1 MEILILYGLNIKI
14 NMKIQYLQCL
24 DGKKLI
30 SFYRHDYK
38 EYTDKKGNYY
48 MIDGGQEDYCRM
60 SHPHLSRKSFKGTQQ
75 AEISECIKD
84 IREQFTWGQNYT
96 KTNKKLPKTK
106 YVILKDLTTD
116 HIIGILKYFTEKLV
130 VEGTEVQEF
139 TTKQWKLIHLI
150 FIEELLYRNK
160 KKTL

>member
-1 MEILILYGLNIKI
+1 
-14 NMKIQYLQCL
+14 MKIQYLQCL

-106 YVILKDLTTD
+106 YVLLKDLTTD
-116 HIIGILKYFTEKLV
+116 HIIGILKYFTEKLS
-130 VEGTEVQEF
+130 VQSSDIIDIECSDLVD
-139 TTKQWKLIHLI
+139 KHWKMVHLI

-160 KKTL
+160 KKML